1 MNKVFAIAGAIA
13 LSIIPTTSFSSP
25 LFISQSTRPDEIRD
39 LNECPQ
45 DTPYKHILSDGTIWC
60 SWRRQTPTKEEEVTE
75 KQLELMK
82 NWLKNNQ

>member
-13 LSIIPTTSFSSP
+13 LSIIPTTSFSS
-25 LFISQSTRPDEIRD
+25 STRPDEIRD

-45 DTPYKHILSDGTIWC
+45 DTPYEHIRSDGTIWC